1 MREREV
7 AVSVIIALLH
17 KPGGVYPLITK
28 TISSVYVLFR
38 VVEVATD
45 WEHMSWF

>member
-7 AVSVIIALLH
+7 AVSFIIVLLH
-17 KPGGVYPLITK
+17 KPGEVYPLITK
-28 TISSVYVLFR
+28 TLISVYVLFR

-45 WEHMSWF
+45 WEHTSWF